1 MVCFFRFWNA
11 INVSDVCLIVCF
23 YITNYKNNKNIKKET
38 KKEQKNIDN
47 DFI

>member
-11 INVSDVCLIVCF
+11 ISVWDVCLIVCF
-23 YITNYKNNKNIKKET
+23 YIINYKNNKNIKKRD